1 MQKEREEKRI
11 SEDGRCAEG
20 DRTVNIV
27 GMVQGERVDV
37 SMISSLFD
45 GELARLGVGTM
56 GDRHRLSTH
65 QVQALFSAYLFDLF
79 PLTGRLVYDVRSDA
93 LCIIQSKSVKIFFF
107 LSYVS
112 NGKYRVTLRNRDFL
126 SLIIWQFDNHQILL
140 QVLALLFKKVKYFSK
155 VSTFTREKNCQ
166 IRQPVVKI
174 KILRRV
180 DDAYKLVWDTSMQRH
195 TIYRNKQ

>member
-20 DRTVNIV
+20 DRTVSIV

-45 GELARLGVGTM
+45 GELARLGVGTI

-65 QVQALFSAYLFDLF
+65 QAQSRFSTYLFDLF
-79 PLTGRLVYDVRSDA
+79 PLTGRLVQDVGSDA

-112 NGKYRVTLRNRDFL
+112 NGKYRLTLRNRDFL

-140 QVLALLFKKVKYFSK
+140 QVLALLF
-155 VSTFTREKNCQ
+155 
-166 IRQPVVKI
+166 
-174 KILRRV
+174 
-180 DDAYKLVWDTSMQRH
+180 
-195 TIYRNKQ
+195 